1 MNYNLKFYALTFI
14 LALGLSLV
22 FVPLVR
28 YFAIRFGLYD
38 SPNEIKTHK
47 GAVPVLGG
55 LGIFAAFSM
64 ALVIMRFSTS
74 FPTGTLRDLRYILI
88 GSFLIL
94 CLGAIDDLKKPN
106 GLSVGFK
113 FAAQFIIAI
122 FMVFS
127 GFQIKFISPEY
138 LSFVL
143 SVLWIVGVSNAFNII
158 DIMDGLSSSQVLSA
172 GLALWFIS
180 LPSEHIYVNFL
191 AAAIS
196 GAALGF
202 IPNNF
207 SSKRKIFMG
216 DSGSLFCGFVMA
228 ILSLGG
234 EYSKNNILGVYAPLF
249 ILAVPIYDTFFVSVM
264 RMKKGISPF
273 SGSRD
278 HYALRLEKIGLSR
291 KKIVVISFLFS
302 LIMGLAAWL
311 STMVSWQWGMIIY
324 FVVGAEFILISLR
337 ISKIKV

>member
-1 MNYNLKFYALTFI
+1 MNCNLKFYALTFI
-14 LALGLSLV
+14 LASGLSLL
-22 FVPLVR
+22 FVPMVR
-28 YFAIRFGLYD
+28 YFALRFRLYD
-38 SPNEIKTHK
+38 RPNEIKTHK
-47 GAVPVLGG
+47 GAVPLLGG
-55 LGIFAAFSM
+55 VGIFTAFSVS
-64 ALVIMRFSTS
+64 LIIMRLSTS

-94 CLGAIDDLKKPN
+94 CLGVLDDLKKPD

-113 FAAQFIIAI
+113 FAAQFIIAF

-138 LSFVL
+138 LSFFL

-158 DIMDGLSSSQVLSA
+158 DIMDGLSSSQVLAS
-172 GLALWFIS
+172 GLALWFIA

-202 IPNNF
+202 IPHNF

-216 DSGSLFCGFVMA
+216 DSGSLFCGFIMA
-228 ILSLGG
+228 VLSLGG
-234 EYSKNNILGVYAPLF
+234 EYSRNNILGVYAPLF
-249 ILAVPIYDTFFVSVM
+249 ILAVPIYDTLFVSVM
-264 RMKKGISPF
+264 RIKKGISPF

-278 HYALRLEKIGLSR
+278 HYALRLEKIGFSR
-291 KKIVVISFLFS
+291 KKIVVLSFIFS
-302 LIMGLAAWL
+302 LFMGLAAWL
-311 STMVSWQWGMIIY
+311 STIFSWQWGVIIY
-324 FVVGAEFILISLR
+324 FVVGAEFLIISWR
-337 ISKIKV
+337 ISKIKI